1 MRRTLA
7 TGEIVI
13 NEEIIIE
20 AFDSCKKTIL
30 NASLPIRDGSGVIT
44 GAVVLNM
51 DVSSLKR
58 TEHALRESEAAA
70 RHFQEQLKILHQVG
84 IELARAVSFDDLTRL
99 AIELGRSRLGF
110 DRLGLWFIDPDDPRF
125 RVGSFGIDEQGQLRD
140 EREQRFPIEPAL
152 LEVLDQRIANE
163 VFPDR
168 VPLKHYEDYPLYN
181 DKWERVGHGWITVV
195 ALWNGSEIIG
205 FLCADNLLSQQPIL
219 PYQLELLTLYSSTI
233 AHLCTR
239 KRAEVALRASEER
252 LRQSQKMEAVGR
264 LAGGIAHDFNNI
276 LTVIIGNCE
285 LILSELE
292 ETHPLYRDIAQIQK
306 VGERA
311 ASLTSH
317 LLAFSRQQILQPI
330 DLNLN
335 RVITNMEPML
345 QRLIGEDIDL
355 KTKLDPYL
363 GLIKADPGQIE
374 QVIMNL
380 VINARDAMAKG
391 GRLSLETRNVFRD
404 ETVIQHA
411 NGVQNDSYVLLAI
424 SDTGS
429 GMDKDTQTHIFEPFF
444 TTKEQGKGTGLGLAV
459 VHGIISQ
466 SGGHISVHSQ
476 VDQGTTFN
484 IYFPRLETTG
494 EFISQPESARPSWD
508 GAETILLVED
518 EEMVREVARRI
529 LLKSKYTVL
538 EAHQA
543 SEAIELCRRHS
554 GQIHL
559 LLTDVVMPGGMSG
572 RQLAERLGSLYPE
585 MKTLYISGYTDNTIS
600 HHGVLEPNLA
610 FLQKPFTPDALM
622 QKVREILDF
631 SD

>member
-1 MRRTLA
+1 
-7 TGEIVI
+7 
-13 NEEIIIE
+13 
-20 AFDSCKKTIL
+20 
-30 NASLPIRDGSGVIT
+30 
-44 GAVVLNM
+44 
-51 DVSSLKR
+51 
-58 TEHALRESEAAA
+58 
-70 RHFQEQLKILHQVG
+70 
-84 IELARAVSFDDLTRL
+84 
-99 AIELGRSRLGF
+99 
-110 DRLGLWFIDPDDPRF
+110 
-125 RVGSFGIDEQGQLRD
+125 
-140 EREQRFPIEPAL
+140 
-152 LEVLDQRIANE
+152 
-163 VFPDR
+163 
-168 VPLKHYEDYPLYN
+168 
-181 DKWERVGHGWITVV
+181 
-195 ALWNGSEIIG
+195 
-205 FLCADNLLSQQPIL
+205 
-219 PYQLELLTLYSSTI
+219 
-233 AHLCTR
+233 
-239 KRAEVALRASEER
+239 
-252 LRQSQKMEAVGR
+252 
-264 LAGGIAHDFNNI
+264 
-276 LTVIIGNCE
+276 
-285 LILSELE
+285 LSELE